1 MSWSFNFVVDAIKS
15 ELGAS
20 NNFALRTTVY
30 SLSSTVTLIGSN
42 SSTIALIVYVLVE
55 PFSAVTTIL
64 IVLDPSST
72 DLVPNPSTLAEESAF
87 VPVTFIVSVLAGK
100 LTV

>member
-1 MSWSFNFVVDAIKS
+1 M
-15 ELGAS
+15 
-20 NNFALRTTVY
+20 
-30 SLSSTVTLIGSN
+30 IGSN

-87 VPVTFIVSVLAGK
+87 VPVIFIVSVLAGK
-100 LTV
+100 LIVYDVILGEKVGERVYPSTPNFDKLLFLE